1 MRLRAENEME
11 KQGRNIAVVLAAGTG
26 SRMKASVAKQFLM
39 LAGRPLIYYALK
51 AVEDSKIIDEC
62 ILVTGEEDMQ
72 RMQQEIV
79 GKYGFHKVTAI
90 IPGGSERCFSV
101 ANAMRWIDAIKQ
113 GASETKDIVFI
124 HDGARPFLSEEILE
138 RTLQAAKEFGACV
151 AAMPSKDT
159 VKLINEDG
167 FAKET
172 PDRKTVW
179 TVQTPQT
186 FERKLIVEA
195 YRRFEEDMENRSR
208 KDGNAENRD
217 MNQKVSAK
225 NSSTKQGDSVKYEDA
240 KQGDSV
246 KGESVKQG
254 DCSVCEEKR
263 KKGLVTDDA
272 SVVELYT
279 DVKVKL
285 VEGSYSNI
293 KVTTPEDLVIAE
305 VFLERLTDVG

>member
-1 MRLRAENEME
+1 ME
-11 KQGRNIAVVLAAGTG
+11 KGKNIAVVLAAGTG
-26 SRMKASVAKQFLM
+26 SRMKAGVAKQFIE
-39 LAGRPLIYYALK
+39 LAGKPLIYYALK
-51 AVEDSKIIDEC
+51 TVEDSKIIDEC

-72 RMQQEIV
+72 KMQQEIV

-101 ANAMRWIDAIKQ
+101 ANAMRWINAIKQ
-113 GASETKDIVFI
+113 GSAEAKDIVFI
-124 HDGARPFLSEEILE
+124 HDGARPFLTEEILE
-138 RTLQAAKEFGACV
+138 RTLQAAREYGACV

-159 VKLINEDG
+159 VKLMDENG

-186 FERKLIVEA
+186 FDRKLIVEA
-195 YRRFEEDMENRSR
+195 YRKFEQDVESE
-208 KDGNAENRD
+208 
-217 MNQKVSAK
+217 AK
-225 NSSTKQGDSVKYEDA
+225 PGR
-240 KQGDSV
+240 GM
-246 KGESVKQG
+246 
-254 DCSVCEEKR
+254 
-263 KKGLVTDDA
+263 VTDDA

-285 VEGSYSNI
+285 VEGSYTNI

-305 VFLERLTDVG
+305 AFLLNK

>member
-1 MRLRAENEME
+1 ME
-11 KQGRNIAVVLAAGTG
+11 KGKNIAVVLAAGTG
-26 SRMKASVAKQFLM
+26 SRMKAGVAKQFIE
-39 LAGRPLIYYALK
+39 LAGKPLIYYALK
-51 AVEDSKIIDEC
+51 TVEDSKIIDEC

-72 RMQQEIV
+72 KMQQEIV
-79 GKYGFHKVTAI
+79 EKYGFHKVTAI

-101 ANAMRWIDAIKQ
+101 ANAMRWINAIKQ
-113 GASETKDIVFI
+113 GASEAKDIVFI
-124 HDGARPFLSEEILE
+124 HDGARPFLTEEILE
-138 RTLQAAKEFGACV
+138 RTLQAAKEYGACV

-159 VKLINEDG
+159 VKLIDEDG

-186 FERKLIVEA
+186 FDRKLIVEA
-195 YRRFEEDMENRSR
+195 YRKFEKDLEDR
-208 KDGNAENRD
+208 
-217 MNQKVSAK
+217 
-225 NSSTKQGDSVKYEDA
+225 A
-240 KQGDSV
+240 KQDDNV
-246 KGESVKQG
+246 KKSGNGQQDISFKSEAKAERG
-254 DCSVCEEKR
+254 M
-263 KKGLVTDDA
+263 VTDDA

-305 VFLERLTDVG
+305 AFLLNK